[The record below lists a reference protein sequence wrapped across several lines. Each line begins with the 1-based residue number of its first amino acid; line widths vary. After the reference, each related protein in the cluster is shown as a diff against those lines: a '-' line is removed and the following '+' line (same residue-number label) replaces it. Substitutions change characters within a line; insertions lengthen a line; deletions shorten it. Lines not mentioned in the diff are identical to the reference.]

1 MEQERSTHLGS
12 ATNRFVDSV
21 QPGDASDEDGASAP
35 RCPDAPQNQ
44 PTDGAYRYQHLQVR
58 MLHAILCVRPQALFS
73 CHIGRGRVYFDGM
86 TGVRSY
92 TLETEV
98 KYIKGVGEK
107 VAQLL
112 AKLNLYTLNDLL
124 YHLPRR
130 YEDRT
135 RFRLIRHARPGEAA
149 TFSGQLVT
157 VDNLKVRQNMT
168 LTKAYIDDGSG
179 AIELVWYN
187 QPYMKDVLL
196 RVRHRRLVV
205 YGVVKE
211 SGWGLQI
218 ETPEWEDIGD
228 EEEMDTLLH
237 ANRVVPI
244 YPLTEG
250 LGQKRMRQIMYNAIQ
265 HAHLLPEVLPRTLRD
280 RLQLMPIHEAIQQV
294 HFPDSMEH
302 IEPARQRLVFEEF
315 FLMQLGIGMQRQ
327 QLMQERGIAMQI
339 DAERLMQRLRQL
351 APFELTNAQK
361 RVIQEIWADMAR
373 PHPMNRLLQG
383 DVGSGK
389 TIVAA
394 AAIMAAVDNQYQA
407 AIMAPTE
414 ILAEQH
420 YLVLHRLFQPLGIT
434 VELLVGRLT
443 PRQRRQARERI
454 ATGRG
459 MVAVGT
465 HALIQEGVEFARLGL
480 AIIDEQHRF
489 GVLQRAALRDKGIM
503 PHVLV
508 MTATPIPRTLT
519 LTLYGELDVSILD
532 EMPPG
537 RKPVKTHWKLPEE
550 RLKVYAGVRKLVEQG
565 RQAYIICPL
574 IDESDKLQVRAAEQ
588 MAEHLRK
595 DVFPDLRVGLLHGRM
610 KPAEKEAVMEAFRA
624 GELDILVST
633 TVIEVGV
640 DVPNAAVMVV
650 EDADRFGLAQLHQLR
665 GRVGRSE
672 HQSFCVLIANP
683 KSEEGQRRLE
693 ILTRTNN
700 GFLIAEEDLRLRG
713 PGEIY
718 GTRQSGMPSFR
729 VADLVKDMRLLEVAR
744 QEAFRLLEQ
753 DPDLTRPEHQ
763 PLREAVMRARHRFAI
778 ATVS

>member
-1 MEQERSTHLGS
+1 MAAR
-12 ATNRFVDSV
+12 
-21 QPGDASDEDGASAP
+21 
-35 RCPDAPQNQ
+35 
-44 PTDGAYRYQHLQVR
+44 
-58 MLHAILCVRPQALFS
+58 
-73 CHIGRGRVYFDGM
+73 
-86 TGVRSY
+86 Y

-98 KYIKGVGEK
+98 QYVKGVGTK
-107 VAQLL
+107 LAQVLS
-112 AKLNLYTLNDLL
+112 KLNLYTLGDLL
-124 YHLPRR
+124 FHLPRR
-130 YEDRT
+130 YEDR
-135 RFRLIRHARPGEAA
+135 RQFRKIAHARAGDAV
-149 TFSGQLVT
+149 TVSGKLVT
-157 VDNLKVRQNMT
+157 VDNVKVRNLT
-168 LTKAYIDDGSG
+168 LTKAYLDDGSG
-179 AIELVWYN
+179 VLELVWYN
-187 QPYMKDVLL
+187 QPYMKDTLNKL
-196 RVRHRRLVV
+196 RNSQIVA
-205 YGVVKE
+205 YGIVKE
-211 SGWGLQI
+211 SPYGLQM
-218 ETPEWEDIGD
+218 ETPEWEDLPDGAD
-228 EEEMDTLLH
+228 PDSLLSV
-237 ANRVVPI
+237 NRIVPI

-250 LGQKRMRQIMYNAIQ
+250 IRQKRMRQIIWNAVQ
-265 HAHLLPEVLPRTLRD
+265 YAHLAPEILPRSVRE
-280 RLQLMPIHEAIQQV
+280 RLGLMPIQQALQQI
-294 HFPDSMEH
+294 HFPDDEQM

-315 FLMQLGIGMQRQ
+315 FLMQLGVGLQR
-327 QLMQERGIAMQI
+327 LRTRQERGIAMRI
-339 DAERLMQRLRQL
+339 DADRLNEMLHRIV
-351 APFELTNAQK
+351 PFELTNAQK
-361 RVIQEIWADMAR
+361 RVIHEIWNDMAQ

-394 AAIMAAVDNQYQA
+394 AAILAAVDNQYQA

-420 YLVLHRLFQPLGIT
+420 YITLHRLFQPLGIS
-434 VELLVGRLT
+434 VELLVGRLSNKQ
-443 PRQRRQARERI
+443 RQQARERI

-465 HALIQEGVEFARLGL
+465 HALIQEGVSFARLGL
-480 AIIDEQHRF
+480 AIVDEQHRF

-519 LTLYGELDVSILD
+519 LTLYGELDVSVID
-532 EMPPG
+532 ELPPG
-537 RKPVKTHWKLPEE
+537 RKPVRTYWKTPEE

-565 RQAYIICPL
+565 RQAYVICPL

-588 MAEHLRK
+588 MAEHLQK

-640 DVPNAAVMVV
+640 DVPNAAVIVI

-672 HQSFCVLIANP
+672 HQSYCVLIADP
-683 KSEEGQRRLE
+683 KSEEGQRRME
-693 ILTRTNN
+693 IMTRTNN
-700 GFLIAEEDLRLRG
+700 GFLIAEEDLRIRG

-744 QEAFRLLEQ
+744 QEAFRLLER
-753 DPDLTRPEHQ
+753 DPELARPEHTV
-763 PLREAVMRARHRFAI
+763 LREAVERFRHRFAI